1 MHTQRE
7 TIYFGVRLQ
16 GEARV
21 YKRSIICGGEA
32 GLTTAIDPRTDLRN
46 HSPTGLE
53 WGYCGSG
60 PAQLALAL
68 LADHLRDDALAL
80 SLYQN
85 FKRCVVA
92 RIERDLSWTLPA
104 SRLAE
109 MAAALAANQICE
121 SLGREHLAEVVDFNA
136 YKLRKTNG

>member
-1 MHTQRE
+1 MTIRE
-7 TIYFGVRLQ
+7 TTYFGIRLQ

-21 YKRSIICGGEA
+21 YKQ
-32 GLTTAIDPRTDLRN
+32 TAILKLPVELDPRLDLRR

-68 LADHLRDDALAL
+68 LADHLQDDDLAL
-80 SLYQN
+80 ELYQD
-85 FKRCVVA
+85 FKRCVIA
-92 RIERDLSWTLPA
+92 RIERDMSWFLPA

-109 MAAALAANQICE
+109 MAAALAANQTCE
-121 SLGREHLAEVVDFNA
+121 SLGREHLAEVVDFNE
-136 YKLRKTNG
+136 YKLRSAK